1 MNSGRVLLRLTA
13 ALLVAGI
20 ANACSSD
27 RGATRSV
34 AGPGDAFDIREGAGI
49 HGRLTRTLRVLDPDG
64 TVRAESTTTA
74 AFDAQVVGGKAAAN
88 GEGPLL
94 AIMGTRPVPRRPI
107 SFTDS
112 AGHRHEIQFEGG
124 DNGAPVRA
132 VRATLDGRPFAHV
145 DFAWRRQGHGFLLA
159 QRTTTFYG
167 SDGRAVAREDQDA
180 DVQEVASA
188 GVLERGV
195 VALSTAVRAVALPR
209 LLEAATMQ
217 AGGGCGGAWIEYLFA
232 SLGVAVAMTVVT
244 EAWWLPISW
253 TALGAAIGVWD
264 KALDAVLPCMI

>member
-27 RGATRSV
+27 RGTTRSV
-34 AGPGDAFDIREGAGI
+34 AGPGDASDIREGAGI
-49 HGRLTRTLRVLDPDG
+49 HGRLTRTLRVLGPDG
-64 TVRAESTTTA
+64 AVRAESTTTA
-74 AFDAQVVGGKAAAN
+74 AFDAQVVGGKAEAN

-94 AIMGTRPVPRRPI
+94 AIMGTRKAPRQPI

-112 AGHRHEIQFEGG
+112 AGHRHEIRFEGG
-124 DNGAPVRA
+124 DNGEPVRA
-132 VRATLDGRPFAHV
+132 ARVTLDGRAFAHV
-145 DFAWRRQGHGFLLA
+145 DFTWRRQGHGSLLT
-159 QRTTTFYG
+159 QRSTTFYG
-167 SDGRAVAREDQDA
+167 PDGSPAAREDQTT
-180 DVQEVASA
+180 DVQEVASV

-195 VALSTAVRAVALPR
+195 VALSTAVRAVALPT
-209 LLEAATMQ
+209 LLEAATVQ
-217 AGGGCGGAWIEYLFA
+217 SGGGCAGAWIEYAFA

-253 TALGAAIGVWD
+253 SALGIAIGAWD